1 MKEISIANFSSSEKE
16 DPSLFRQLP
25 HNVEAEQALLGA
37 IFINN
42 DALDRVSDFL
52 KPEHF
57 FEPLHQ
63 RIYDILSQIIA
74 KGKLANPVTI
84 KPFIP
89 AEEKIGDITV
99 FNYAIRLA
107 KEAVT
112 IINSEDYG
120 RVIYDLF
127 IRRSLI
133 NLGNQIVNTAF
144 DAPVELTPA
153 QQIEMV
159 ERNLFE
165 LAEKGKYGGGFENFD
180 EAIKKAFDMASAAKK
195 RSSRLS
201 GIATHIKTLDEQ
213 MGGLQ
218 PSDLII
224 LAGRPGMGKTSL
236 ATNIAFNIANAYN
249 HNAKTEGSSSEN
261 EGGIVGFF
269 SLEMSSEQLATRI
282 ISEQTELSSSDI
294 RRGNISEK
302 QFSKIIRA
310 MQHLQKAPLY
320 IDQTGGIS
328 IAQLAARARR
338 LKRQHGLDVLI
349 IDYIQLMT
357 SNSKRSSENRVQEI
371 TEITTGLKALA
382 KELNVP
388 IIALSQLSRQVENR
402 TDKRPQLSDLRE
414 SGSIEQDA
422 DVVLFVYREA
432 YYFKNEEPK
441 IGITEHEKRKHEEWQ
456 DKMDD
461 LLGQAEVIIAKQ
473 RHGPTGL
480 VKLAFQPDFTRF
492 SDLAD
497 SQYLPEQIG

>member
-1 MKEISIANFSSSEKE
+1 MEETNVVNVSSSKKE
-16 DPSLFRQLP
+16 DSPSFRQLP
-25 HNVEAEQALLGA
+25 YNIEAEQALLGA

-42 DALDRVSDFL
+42 DSLDRVSDFL

-63 RIYDILSQIIA
+63 KIYHVLSHLI
-74 KGKLANPVTI
+74 KTGKRVDPVTI
-84 KPFIP
+84 KPYIQM
-89 AEEKIGDITV
+89 EEKIGDITV
-99 FNYAIRLA
+99 YQYVVRLA
-107 KEAVT
+107 TEAVT
-112 IINSEDYG
+112 IINAEDYG

-133 NLGNQIVNTAF
+133 NLGTQVVNTAF
-144 DAPVELTPA
+144 DAPVELTPT
-153 QQIEMV
+153 QQIETV
-159 ERNLFE
+159 ENQLFE
-165 LAEKGKYGGGFENFD
+165 LAEKGKYGGGFENFN
-180 EAIKKAFDMASAAKK
+180 EAIKKAIDMASAAKK
-195 RSSRLS
+195 RSSQLS
-201 GIATHIKTLDEQ
+201 GIATHIKTLDEK

-218 PSDLII
+218 ASDLII

-249 HNAKTEGSSSEN
+249 RNANIQEN

-282 ISEQTELSSSDI
+282 ISEQTEVSSSDI
-294 RRGNISEK
+294 RRGNISDE

-310 MQHLQKAPLY
+310 VNQLQKAPLY

-328 IAQLAARARR
+328 ITQLAARARR
-338 LKRQHGLDVLI
+338 LKRQHGLDILF

-357 SNSKRSSENRVQEI
+357 SGSKRSSENRVQEI

-382 KELNVP
+382 KELNIP

-422 DVVLFVYREA
+422 DIVLFVYREE
-432 YYFKNEEPK
+432 YYLKNEEPK
-441 IGITEHEKRKHEEWQ
+441 LGSLEHTKWQ
-456 DKMDD
+456 EIMDKAFGKAD
-461 LLGQAEVIIAKQ
+461 VIIAKQ
-473 RHGPTGL
+473 RHGPTGI
-480 VKLAFQPDFTRF
+480 VPLAFQSDFTRF

-497 SQYLPEQIG
+497 SNYLPEQIG

>member
-1 MKEISIANFSSSEKE
+1 MEETSVINFSSSQKE
-16 DPSLFRQLP
+16 EASFRELP
-25 HNVEAEQALLGA
+25 HNIEAEQALLGA
-37 IFINN
+37 LLINN

-63 RIYDILSQIIA
+63 KIYDVVSHLI
-74 KGKLANPVTI
+74 KNGKLANPVTI

-99 FNYAIRLA
+99 FNYVIRLA

-112 IINSEDYG
+112 IINAEDYG

-133 NLGNQIVNTAF
+133 NIGNQVVNTAF
-144 DAPVELTPA
+144 DAPLELTPS
-153 QQIEMV
+153 QQIETV
-159 ERNLFE
+159 ENQLFE
-165 LAEKGKYGGGFENFD
+165 LAEKGKYGGGFENFN
-180 EAIKKAFDMASAAKK
+180 EAIKKAIDMATAAKK
-195 RSSRLS
+195 RSSHLS
-201 GIATHIKTLDEQ
+201 GIATHIKTLDEK

-236 ATNIAFNIANAYN
+236 ATNIAFNIANACN
-249 HNAKTEGSSSEN
+249 HDANTQEN

-282 ISEQTELSSSDI
+282 ISEQTEVSSSDI
-294 RRGNISEK
+294 RRGSILDE

-310 MQHLQKAPLY
+310 MNQLQKAPLY

-382 KELNVP
+382 KELNIP

-422 DVVLFVYREA
+422 DIVLFVYREE
-432 YYFKNEEPK
+432 YYLKNGEPK
-441 IGITEHEKRKHEEWQ
+441 IGTLEYERWQ
-456 DKMDD
+456 ETMDKAF
-461 LLGQAEVIIAKQ
+461 GKAEVIIAKQ
-473 RHGPTGL
+473 RHGPTGT
-480 VKLAFQPDFTRF
+480 VHLAFQSDFTRF

-497 SQYLPEQIG
+497 SNYLPEQYG

>member
-1 MKEISIANFSSSEKE
+1 MEETSVINFSSSQKE
-16 DPSLFRQLP
+16 DPPSFQQLP
-25 HNVEAEQALLGA
+25 HNIEAEQALLGA
-37 IFINN
+37 ILINN
-42 DALDRVSDFL
+42 DALDLVSDFL
-52 KPEHF
+52 KPVHF

-63 RIYDILSQIIA
+63 KIYDILSQIIE
-74 KGKLANPVTI
+74 KGRLANPVTI

-99 FNYAIRLA
+99 FNYVIRLA
-107 KEAVT
+107 KEAIT
-112 IINSEDYG
+112 IINAEDYG

-133 NLGNQIVNTAF
+133 NLGNQVVNTAF
-144 DAPVELTPA
+144 DVSTELTTA
-153 QQIEMV
+153 QQIETI
-159 ERNLFE
+159 EHHLFE

-180 EAIKKAFDMASAAKK
+180 EAIKKAVDMAGSAKK

-249 HNAKTEGSSSEN
+249 RSTKANDSSQTN

-282 ISEQTELSSSDI
+282 ISEQIELSSADI
-294 RRGNISEK
+294 RRGNISDE

-310 MQHLQKAPLY
+310 MHRLQKAPLY

-328 IAQLAARARR
+328 IGQLAARARR

-357 SNSKRSSENRVQEI
+357 SKSKRSYENRVQEI

-382 KELNVP
+382 KELNIP

-441 IGITEHEKRKHEEWQ
+441 IGITEHEKTKHEAWQ
-456 DKMDD
+456 DQMD
-461 LLGQAEVIIAKQ
+461 LLERQAEIIIAKQ

-480 VKLAFQPDFTRF
+480 IKLAFQPDFTRF

-497 SQYLPEQIG
+497 SKYLPEQIG

>member
-1 MKEISIANFSSSEKE
+1 MEETSVVNVISSKKE
-16 DPSLFRQLP
+16 DSPSFRQLP
-25 HNVEAEQALLGA
+25 HNIEAEQALLGA

-42 DALDRVSDFL
+42 DSLDRVSDFL

-57 FEPLHQ
+57 FEPLHKK
-63 RIYDILSQIIA
+63 IYAVLSHLI
-74 KGKLANPVTI
+74 KTGKRVDPVTI
-84 KPFIP
+84 KPYIQM
-89 AEEKIGDITV
+89 EEKIGDITV
-99 FNYAIRLA
+99 YQYVVRLA

-112 IINSEDYG
+112 IINAEDYG

-133 NLGNQIVNTAF
+133 NLGTQVVNTAF
-144 DAPVELTPA
+144 DAPVELTPT
-153 QQIEMV
+153 QQIETV
-159 ERNLFE
+159 ENQLFE
-165 LAEKGKYGGGFENFD
+165 LAEKGKYGGGFENFN
-180 EAIKKAFDMASAAKK
+180 EAVKKAIDMASAAKK
-195 RSSRLS
+195 RSSQLS
-201 GIATHIKTLDEQ
+201 GIATHIKTLDEK

-218 PSDLII
+218 ASDLII

-249 HNAKTEGSSSEN
+249 HNGNIQEN
-261 EGGIVGFF
+261 EGGVVGFF

-282 ISEQTELSSSDI
+282 ISEQTEVSSSDI
-294 RRGNISEK
+294 RRGNISDE

-310 MQHLQKAPLY
+310 VNQLQKAPLY

-328 IAQLAARARR
+328 ITQLAARARR
-338 LKRQHGLDVLI
+338 LKRQHGLDVLF

-357 SNSKRSSENRVQEI
+357 SSSKRSSENRVQEI

-382 KELNVP
+382 KELNIP

-422 DVVLFVYREA
+422 DIVLFVYREE

-441 IGITEHEKRKHEEWQ
+441 LGTVEHQKWQ
-456 DKMDD
+456 DEMDKIMGKAD
-461 LLGQAEVIIAKQ
+461 VIVAKQ
-473 RHGPTGL
+473 RHGPTGI
-480 VKLAFQPDFTRF
+480 VPLAFQSDFTRF

-497 SQYLPEQIG
+497 SNYLPEQIG

>member
-1 MKEISIANFSSSEKE
+1 MGKVNFKETENQRDNILHSF
-16 DPSLFRQLP
+16 PQLP
-25 HNVEAEQALLGA
+25 HNIEAEQALLGA
-37 IFINN
+37 ILINN
-42 DALDRVSDFL
+42 DALYRVSDFL

-63 RIYDILSQIIA
+63 TIYDVLSHFIKNGRLAEPRILKS
-74 KGKLANPVTI
+74 
-84 KPFIP
+84 FIP

-99 FNYAIRLA
+99 YNYIVRLA
-107 KEAVT
+107 TEAVT

-133 NLGNQIVNTAF
+133 NLGTQAVNTAF
-144 DAPVELTPA
+144 NAPIELTPS
-153 QQIEMV
+153 QQIENI
-159 ERNLFE
+159 EQHLFK
-165 LAEKGKYGGGFENFD
+165 LAEKGKYGGGFENFN
-180 EAIKKAFDMASAAKK
+180 EAVKKAVDMATAAKR

-201 GIATHIKTLDEQ
+201 GIATHIKTLDET

-236 ATNIAFNIANAYN
+236 ATNIAFNIANACN
-249 HNAKTEGSSSEN
+249 RDASTQEN

-269 SLEMSSEQLATRI
+269 SLEMSTEQLATRI
-282 ISEQTELSSSDI
+282 ISEQTEISSSDM
-294 RRGNISEK
+294 RRGNISEE
-302 QFSKIIRA
+302 QFAKIIRA
-310 MQHLQKAPLY
+310 THSLQKAQLY

-349 IDYIQLMT
+349 IDYIQLIT
-357 SNSKRSSENRVQEI
+357 SYSKRSSENRVQEI
-371 TEITTGLKALA
+371 TAITTGLKALA
-382 KELNVP
+382 KELNIP

-422 DVVLFVYREA
+422 DIVLFVYREE
-432 YYFKNEEPK
+432 YYLKNEEPK
-441 IGITEHEKRKHEEWQ
+441 MGSPEHVKWQ
-456 DKMDD
+456 ERMNEMT
-461 LLGQAEVIIAKQ
+461 GQADVIVAKQ
-473 RHGPTGL
+473 RHGATGI
-480 VKLAFQPDFTRF
+480 VHLAFQSDFTRF
-492 SDLAD
+492 SDLTD
-497 SQYLPEQIG
+497 YSRREKNHERDFK